1 MKRIYAQPR
10 SNRGQIIS
18 KACFSQGL
26 LKVSAV
32 SLTLKTLAVIAL
44 VFLFLP
50 QKISAQRPFE
60 QGKTE
65 VAGSPNPQTGKV
77 DVATIKGLEAIF
89 ENVISVALSFAGI
102 VLFVMF
108 LTGGFRYLT
117 AGGDAKAVEAAKGT
131 LTHAILGLVVLILA
145 WIIIQFIEV
154 LTGVNLSTFR
164 IYRP

>member
-1 MKRIYAQPR
+1 MKA
-10 SNRGQIIS
+10 
-18 KACFSQGL
+18 
-26 LKVSAV
+26 
-32 SLTLKTLAVIAL
+32 LALVAL

-50 QKISAQRPFE
+50 QNVSAQTRPFNNTLCP
-60 QGKTE
+60 G
-65 VAGSPNPQTGKV
+65 PNCNEAVG
-77 DVATIKGLEAIF
+77 DVATIKGLEAVF
-89 ENVISVALSFAGI
+89 ENVISVALAFAGI

-108 LTGGFRYLT
+108 LMGGFRYLT